1 LRKGGGTQFDPIVVE
16 AFVNIAKA
24 EVADV
29 FAATG
34 TSPTAVI

>member
-1 LRKGGGTQFDPIVVE
+1 MRKRGAKLKSGVVQ
-16 AFVNIAKA
+16 AFVEIAKA

-34 TSPTAVI
+34 TSPSISI

>member
-1 LRKGGGTQFDPIVVE
+1 MSSSSTQFDPGVVQ
-16 AFVNIAKA
+16 AFVEIAEA

-34 TSPTAVI
+34 TSPSISI